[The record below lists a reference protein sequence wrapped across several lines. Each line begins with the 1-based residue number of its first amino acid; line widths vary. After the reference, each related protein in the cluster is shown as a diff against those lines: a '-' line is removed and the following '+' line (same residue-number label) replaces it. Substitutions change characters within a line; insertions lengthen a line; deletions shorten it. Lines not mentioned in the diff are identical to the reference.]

1 MAGEDLAFDPSAAS
15 SGDVSWG
22 DYLKTLGAGTAS
34 IGSGLA
40 AASRQAFEAGN
51 SKAGADLSH
60 VIQDAFGEV
69 EGSITGS
76 MGEEA
81 KKRLSASITSA
92 DFWDHP
98 VSSLALKGTN
108 MTPMIAAT
116 LIPGGI
122 FSDALAATAATAAAG
137 GAINAGLVEK
147 EIYEKTDK
155 LSDKELQDQVPY
167 YASLRTMYDETDAR
181 AKFNQKR
188 MGMAPAINFVLG
200 AAAGAVGPAASIV
213 RGAKGAGAVL
223 GAGENASLGRAAGLG
238 AAEGGIG
245 NAAQAGVGEYT
256 AQNADV
262 GPDTLNRPLEPG
274 KILDASLEGT
284 ALGGIMGA
292 VGGGVG
298 HALKRG
304 ERTDSPAAEAPFTN
318 KGMKITDPAAPD
330 ANPAPVP
337 TIEDHVMGV
346 QPTPQAKTGATGTP
360 AKPVDNPAVVGNPQN
375 APTRGKRAGGKK
387 KVVAEGNAVV
397 EQTGELAPNADQAL
411 AMAANDAGEAK
422 GPPPE
427 PTPQV
432 PEQPVAAPQAAPE
445 PAAAPVAQTPE
456 PVRAP
461 VEVGPEAT
469 PEPAREP
476 NSVPP
481 AAAEDFAAFGPVA
494 EAPATPPRTGRVLP
508 NLSEEAKAN
517 VKAQNA
523 AIRRNIGESEPVTPK
538 GKNLTKAQKGQIETT
553 KQAAEKIYNDH
564 PPGDAE
570 GAYSTAVP
578 DRDAVVAR
586 AKSMVAAAEEQGIKI
601 PQRVKLST
609 TGSAAVDSPHVQ
621 MLVYARDLAKV
632 AKTHAKGKKLTD
644 AVIRFKEREDAVRSG
659 NAAEAVSARKAEG
672 EAARRQDQ
680 GDVEQKSTAQAFD
693 REDASTLSPEEALIR
708 REEEEGRGAEEA
720 PAPVRRAEPPKPKPV
735 SDRIKDIMAQA
746 EERRKAQ
753 PKTDEATAGAVRKVM
768 ATPEEKAAILKRF
781 EENQKREAT
790 RRDALDAAERESGR
804 TDIRFR
810 EGERKGLA
818 GIERN
823 PTIKQREA
831 GNYRKGHIKVDG
843 LDITIETPRG
853 AIRRA
858 VDGSWEAKQP
868 DHYGYIKRT
877 TGADGEHIDTYVG
890 KDVNSKKVFV
900 IDQLDHRTGEF
911 DEHKVML
918 RYDNEI
924 DAANAYQKSFSD
936 GNGLKRLGN
945 MHEMSI
951 AEFNDWLKSSH
962 TQDPITA
969 SAYGLTPEDLG
980 VIEPWSGKGRE
991 VVSDYGAPEDAGE
1004 VLSNL
1009 DISRLPNQ
1017 DFQRGPTA
1025 AVMPYILRR
1034 LARVVKG
1041 TPVHFVTESELR
1053 MITGVN
1059 PKGILYGIHQQGPDG
1074 RSRILVNKEHVNE
1087 TATTLIHEAT
1097 HDAMIKELNA
1107 NPRMQ
1112 ENIKDM
1118 MFEAHEHLTDLY
1130 GADFPTHFDNMFKN
1144 EHEFIAE
1151 AWSNPKVQELLASI
1165 EASDGLVSNM
1175 GLKNQRGTM
1184 WDVLKHVVRTVM
1196 EKVLGPLPNSE
1207 SLFDAA
1213 MRAGEHILDM
1223 RERREAFSDHKMAA
1237 RNLSPYPREQMTT
1250 FARSAGDIVNDYLK
1264 RPESHTMENAP
1275 RMLKL
1280 RTFDNIAQ
1288 MADHFWGENNPVRR
1302 VYEAAQ
1308 KIQVS
1313 SQRYIQKAE
1322 GAVRSLY
1329 DAKTNAKP
1337 EQFTE
1342 LADLLHDAT
1351 IANVHPDVALTDAK
1365 NAHIGKNKL
1374 SAVQAKYR
1382 HADLAKR
1389 YNALPAPLKKA
1400 YHDAINFFTKQ
1411 QNDLAFET
1419 LKNRM
1424 RELGHDDEALA
1435 RRVFADTLT
1444 DPDRARLGDA
1454 LPLLE
1459 ATKELSQIHG
1469 PYVPLM
1475 RRGDHVVIGEYHVSP
1490 PDPASGAK
1498 RISQNEYEFK
1508 SRKAAED
1515 YAAKH
1520 DLKATVRSVWVD
1532 SATGDLYHKGSDGK
1546 DYKVTSKD
1554 INSENRFRVELQDK
1568 HVEFFEGK
1576 KAAERAAAELK
1587 KQGIT
1592 IRTVE
1597 PRKPDQVGL
1606 PQFMPGQVQSL
1617 MAALKKRQSYKD
1629 ATPTIKR
1636 EMERSIQEAGIQML
1650 GSTRIQSKHLP
1661 RRHVEGASRDIV
1673 QNMFDYAV
1681 STSRSLAK
1689 LEHMPELEQGLK
1701 DIDNTVEQDSS
1712 KLKNYAR
1719 RAISNEVHSRIRQ
1732 GDAFNEK
1739 DSLSPVTKRLL
1750 AVSFLDKLGS
1760 PAYSVINAM
1769 QPAMVTMPYLAGR
1782 HGVGRTFAALSKA
1795 YSDINA
1801 GSILKQGVIESV
1813 KKLKGGHQA
1822 DDFITTARNRLSH
1835 DEQRMVDEQMAIGN
1849 IDPSAGLEIAA
1860 LLKDRSGIGGK
1871 LDTGIGYLEGIARE
1885 MPRAVEAV
1893 NRLVT
1898 ATATYRLERA
1908 RGATHEA
1915 ASRAAGDAVANTQFN
1930 YSAANAPAG
1939 FNHPLA
1945 KLALQFK
1952 KFGQGMYQ
1960 LIGSQIGQALR
1971 NESPQKRAEAIK
1983 TLIGIAATHTAM
1995 AGALGL
2001 PTEPFKY
2008 LVMATSPVT
2017 GVQWG
2022 DVENKI
2028 RTAAAELLGKTGG
2041 EVATRGLPRLLN
2053 LDLSRMGLD
2062 SVTSFGEPQ
2071 TMKENDVEA
2080 WLFKSISGPVASLLG
2095 DWVKGASAFANGD
2108 LVKGAELTVPMKGA
2122 ADAIRAYRQASEGKK
2137 SASGR
2142 QTLSPYTPTETALR
2156 ALGFGNAREAETNE
2170 ARSAYYSA
2178 SNAQKE
2184 ERAALISKAAT
2195 ATGAAR
2201 AKAMVAISRF
2211 NQHVPA
2217 AVKIK
2222 PGDITRKQKSNSATG
2237 MVLGVKP
2244 SRQDRHLLQGVRD
2257 VYDTE

>member
-1 MAGEDLAFDPSAAS
+1 MAGEDLAFDPSAPS

-22 DYLKTLGAGTAS
+22 DYLKTLGAGAAS
-34 IGSGLA
+34 VGGGLA

-51 SKAGADLSH
+51 SKAGANLSR

-69 EGSITGS
+69 EGSVTNS
-76 MGEEA
+76 MGDEA
-81 KKRLSASITSA
+81 KKRLGAAVTSPE
-92 DFWDHP
+92 FWEHP
-98 VSSLALKGTN
+98 VSSLTLKGTN

-116 LIPGGI
+116 LVPGGI
-122 FSDALAATAATAAAG
+122 FTDALAATAAVAATG
-137 GAINAGLVEK
+137 GVVNAGLVEK

-167 YASLRTMYDETDAR
+167 YASLRTMYDEDDAR
-181 AKFNQKR
+181 RAFNQKR
-188 MGMAPAINFVLG
+188 MGSAPIINFVLG

-223 GAGENASLGRAAGLG
+223 GAGENASAARAAGLG

-245 NAAQAGVGEYT
+245 NAVQSGVGDYT
-256 AQNADV
+256 AQQADV
-262 GPDTLNRPLEPG
+262 GPDTLNRPYDAG
-274 KILDASLEGT
+274 KTLDAAIEGT
-284 ALGGIMGA
+284 ALGALMGGAGGAGGA
-292 VGGGVG
+292 V
-298 HALKRG
+298 LKG
-304 ERTDSPAAEAPFTN
+304 RTRVDSPAAEAPFTN

-330 ANPAPVP
+330 ANPPPVP
-337 TIEDHVMGV
+337 TLEEHVMGV
-346 QPTPQAKTGATGTP
+346 QPTPQAKTGSTGTP

-375 APTRGKRAGGKK
+375 APTRSKRENGKK
-387 KVVAEGNAVV
+387 PVAAEAAKV
-397 EQTGELAPNADQAL
+397 EQAGELAPSADQAV
-411 AMAANDAGEAK
+411 AMAANDADTAR
-422 GPPPE
+422 PPQPE
-427 PTPQV
+427 EIV
-432 PEQPVAAPQAAPE
+432 PPVQPE
-445 PAAAPVAQTPE
+445 AAPVAEAAPVPVE
-456 PVRAP
+456 PVT
-461 VEVGPEAT
+461 G
-469 PEPAREP
+469 EPARPAAPETAQPSQEP
-476 NSVPP
+476 NSLLP
-481 AAAEDFAAFGPVA
+481 AAPEDFAAFGPTAPVTP
-494 EAPATPPRTGRVLP
+494 EATPATPPRTGRVLP

-517 VKAQNA
+517 ATAQNA
-523 AIRRNIGESEPVTPK
+523 AIRRNIGEAEPVTPK
-538 GKNLTKAQKGQIETT
+538 GKNLTKAQKATIENT
-553 KQAAEKIYNDH
+553 KTAAEKIYNDNQPH
-564 PPGDAE
+564 AGE
-570 GAYSTAVP
+570 TNYSTEVP
-578 DRDAVVAR
+578 HRDAVVER
-586 AKSMVAAAEEQGIKI
+586 AKAMVAAAEEQGIKI

-609 TGSAAVDSPHVQ
+609 TGNQAVDSPHVQ

-632 AKTHAKGKKLTD
+632 AKTQAKGKKLTD
-644 AVIRFKEREDAVRSG
+644 AVIRFKEREDAVRTG
-659 NAAEAVSARKAEG
+659 HADEAVQARKSEG

-680 GDVEQKSTAQAFD
+680 GNVEDKGSSQAFD
-693 REDASTLSPEEALIR
+693 RSDESTLSPEEALIR
-708 REEEEGRGAEEA
+708 REEEAGVPDVEEER
-720 PAPVRRAEPPKPKPV
+720 PVRREPPKPKPV
-735 SDRIKDIMAQA
+735 SDRVKDILAQA

-753 PKTDEATAGAVRKVM
+753 PKTDADTASAVRKIT

-790 RRDALDAAERESGR
+790 RRDALEAAERESGR
-804 TDIRFR
+804 TDIRAR
-810 EGERKGLA
+810 SSGDERKPGMA

-823 PTIKQREA
+823 PTVKQRIA
-831 GNYRKGHIKVDG
+831 GNYRKGHIKVNG

-877 TGADGEHIDTYVG
+877 VGADGDHIDAYIG
-890 KDVNSKKVFV
+890 RDVNSDKVFV
-900 IDQLDHRTGEF
+900 IDQLDHRTGAF

-945 MHEMSI
+945 MHEMSM
-951 AEFNDWLKSSH
+951 AEFNEWLKSSH
-962 TQDPITA
+962 TQDPVTA
-969 SAYGLTPEDLG
+969 SAYGLTAEDLG
-980 VIEPWSGKGRE
+980 VIEPWDSRGRE
-991 VVSDYGAPEDAGE
+991 VISDYGRPEDAGE
-1004 VLSNL
+1004 VLANL
-1009 DISRLPNQ
+1009 DISRLPNK
-1017 DFQRGPTA
+1017 DFQKGPTA
-1025 AVMPYILRR
+1025 LVMPYILRR
-1034 LARVVKG
+1034 LSKAVQG
-1041 TPVHFVTESELR
+1041 TPVHFVSEAQLR
-1053 MITGVN
+1053 RVTGV
-1059 PKGILYGIHQQGPDG
+1059 KAEGTLYGIHQQDGNG
-1074 RSRILVNKEHVNE
+1074 RSRILVNKEHLNE

-1097 HDAMIKELNA
+1097 HDAMIKELDN

-1112 ENIKDM
+1112 AYIFSMMETAEN
-1118 MFEAHEHLTDLY
+1118 HLRSVY
-1130 GADFPTHFDNMFKN
+1130 GEEYPTLFANMFKN

-1165 EASDGLVSNM
+1165 EAPENLVTAM
-1175 GLKNQRGTM
+1175 GLRNQRGTM
-1184 WDVLKHVVRTVM
+1184 WDVLKHMVRTAM

-1213 MRAGEHILDM
+1213 MRAGDHILDM
-1223 RERREAFSDHKMAA
+1223 RERRQATVHREGPVA
-1237 RNLSPYPREQMTT
+1237 NYPREQMTT
-1250 FARSAGDIVNDYLK
+1250 FARSASEIVSDYLK

-1288 MADHFWGENNPVRR
+1288 MADHFWGAENNPVRR

-1313 SQRYIQKAE
+1313 SQRYIEKAE

-1329 DAKTNAKP
+1329 DAKTSAKP
-1337 EQFTE
+1337 EQFTD
-1342 LADLLHDAT
+1342 LANLLHDAT

-1365 NAHIGKNKL
+1365 NAHLGKNKL
-1374 SAVQAKYR
+1374 ATVQAKAR

-1389 YNALPAPLKKA
+1389 YNALPEPLKKA
-1400 YHDAINFFTKQ
+1400 YHDAVNFFTKQ
-1411 QNDLAFET
+1411 QNTLAFET

-1424 RELGHDDEALA
+1424 RELGHNDDALA
-1435 RRVFADTLT
+1435 KRVFDETTT
-1444 DPDRARLGDA
+1444 DADRALIGDDHMS
-1454 LPLLE
+1454 LLE
-1459 ATKELSQIHG
+1459 DTKELSKIHG

-1475 RRGDHVVIGEYHVSP
+1475 RRGDHVVIGEYKVAA

-1498 RISQNEYEFK
+1498 QISPNEYEFT

-1515 YAAKH
+1515 YAAKN
-1520 DLKATVRSVWVD
+1520 DLHATLRSVWVD
-1532 SATGDLYHKGSDGK
+1532 KATGDLYHKGSDGK

-1554 INSENRFRVELQDK
+1554 INSENRFRVELQNK

-1576 KAAERAAAELK
+1576 KAAEQGAAALK

-1597 PRKPDQVGL
+1597 PRKPDMLGT
-1606 PQFMPGQVQSL
+1606 PQFLPGQTQSL
-1617 MAALKKRQSYKD
+1617 MAALKRRQSYKD
-1629 ATPTIKR
+1629 ASPTVKR

-1689 LEHMPELEQGLK
+1689 LEHMPSLEKGMK

-1719 RAISNEVHSRIRQ
+1719 RAIANEVHNRIRE
-1732 GDAFNEK
+1732 GDAFSDK

-1760 PAYSVINAM
+1760 PAYSIINAM
-1769 QPAMVTMPYLAGR
+1769 QPAMVTMPYLAAR

-1801 GSILKQGVIESV
+1801 GSILKQGAVESV
-1813 KKLKGGHQA
+1813 KKLKGGYQA
-1822 DDFITTARNRLSH
+1822 DDFITTARNRLSP

-1849 IDPSAGLEIAA
+1849 IDPSAGLEIAS
-1860 LLKDRSGIGGK
+1860 LLKDRTGVGGK
-1871 LDTGIGYLEGIARE
+1871 IDTGIGYLEGIARE

-1898 ATATYRLERA
+1898 SVATYRLERS

-1915 ASRAAGDAVANTQFN
+1915 ASRAAGDAVASTQFN
-1930 YSAANAPAG
+1930 YSAANAPTG

-1971 NESPQKRAEAIK
+1971 NESPQKRAEAVK
-1983 TLIGIAATHTAM
+1983 TLIGIAATHSAM

-2008 LVMATSPVT
+2008 LIMATSPVT

-2053 LDLSRMGLD
+2053 LDLSRVGLD

-2071 TMKENDVEA
+2071 TMKENDVQA
-2080 WLFKSISGPVASLLG
+2080 WLFKSVSGPVASLAG
-2095 DWVKGASAFANGD
+2095 DWVKGASAIANGD
-2108 LVKGAELTVPMKGA
+2108 IMKGAELTVPMKGA
-2122 ADAIRAYRQASEGKK
+2122 ADAIRAYRQATEGKK
-2137 SASGR
+2137 SATGK
-2142 QTLSPYTPTETALR
+2142 QTMTPYTPTETVLR
-2156 ALGFGNAREAETNE
+2156 TLGFGNAREAEMNE
-2170 ARSAYYSA
+2170 ARSAYYNA
-2178 SNAQKE
+2178 SNAQKQ
-2184 ERAALISKAAT
+2184 ERAALISKAAS
-2195 ATGAAR
+2195 ATGADR
-2201 AKAMVAISRF
+2201 AKAMVNISRF
-2211 NQHVPA
+2211 NQTVPA
-2217 AVKIK
+2217 SVRIK
-2222 PGDITRKQKSNSATG
+2222 PGDVSRKQKSNSPAGT
-2237 MVLGVKP
+2237 VFGVKP
-2244 SRQDRHLLQGVRD
+2244 GRQDKHIVNQISG
-2257 VYDTE
+2257 VYDVE